1 VLNRW
6 KTKQHATQQNKTKEN
21 TKLFPDFVGSLFKPL
36 FITLLFL
43 YSPHLKRTR
52 GKPEPPA
59 PGGKTKGRTKRNQ
72 HFNPKRNKIFPSSNT
87 NKTAAATTKLRAKY
101 LTYKVGFGNH
111 AT

>member
-52 GKPEPPA
+52 GKPEPPV
-59 PGGKTKGRTKRNQ
+59 PGAKTKGRTKRNQ
-72 HFNPKRNKIFPSSNT
+72 NT
-87 NKTAAATTKLRAKY
+87 LIQSETKYSHQATPTKQQQQQQ
-101 LTYKVGFGNH
+101 N
-111 AT
+111 